1 MMKKKSP
8 IGCCA
13 LAALLGG
20 VLFAWWNFT
29 LGSTTTLTTINAQ
42 KKTEVALS
50 AVTATVDERL
60 PAIVPTRYK
69 ETQERTVKT
78 RETVHKEAETLSGDA
93 LSDALNRELALFDTD
108 GGSK

>member
-8 IGCCA
+8 IGRCA

-29 LGSTTTLTTINAQ
+29 LGTTTLTTTDAQ
-42 KKTEVALS
+42 KKTEAALS
-50 AVTATVDERL
+50 AITSTVNERL
-60 PAIVPTRYK
+60 PSVVPQRYK

>member
-29 LGSTTTLTTINAQ
+29 PGMTTLTTIDAQ
-42 KKTEVALS
+42 KKTEAAFN

-93 LSDALNRELALFDTD
+93 LSDALNRELALFNTD
-108 GGSK
+108 SGSK